1 MINVGG
7 QFSDFINRQNLD
19 AESVELLKE
28 STLRIFERTELLN
41 GRESTNCQLVV
52 GEVQS
57 GKTMSFTSLIALAHE
72 NGFPIVIVLAG
83 TKIQLLAQT
92 SERLTRDLK
101 ADGNGGPNS
110 WVMLE
115 KPKRKDRATNV
126 RTLQRALSI
135 WQQDEAPAEFKPTVV
150 ITILK
155 NRTSLDEVTDLLGN
169 LSPSFDVNKYPVLI
183 IDDEGDQAGLNL
195 QWATDEE
202 STIYA
207 AIGRLRRI
215 LPRHSYVM
223 YTATP
228 QGPLLLNIEDT
239 LSPKYITLLHSG
251 PAYLGGDDLFVSNS
265 DFIMP
270 IPEQERPMI
279 FDDSMNALVP
289 DSLKHAVA
297 YYLLAL
303 SLAQERSNPKPLSM
317 LIHPSS
323 QKSFHAAYET
333 WITRLLESWK
343 LVLLNPSE
351 LVFEKLK
358 RDFFTPAELE
368 LKKTVKLDENWDL
381 TEVLRKLTWWIPSVE
396 VRVIN
401 SGKNNIDPREWLSHP
416 GWILIGGNKL
426 ERGFT
431 IENLAVTYMPRSTGV
446 GNVDVI
452 QQRGRFFGYKRKY
465 KDLLRGWF
473 FEDHIQA
480 YISYVD
486 HEKSIRHQLGEIDRN
501 SQELSTWRRRF
512 LLDPAYQPVRTQVI
526 SLGINHKRL
535 SVFKQ
540 HLLFDPVISK
550 LRDEFLERINSLITN
565 VVPFPE
571 DDRVESKNYYC
582 SIDISDAL
590 GLLADWPMA
599 PRNRTELDDIIWV
612 LQALPE
618 ELKVQKTVLALM
630 DYDPNSKTF
639 RTRDRSVPAA
649 TPDTSKVLEDQAIAN
664 IFQGRSTGYPGDAE
678 MKLDDALTIQVH
690 LVRPLYGTKACDP
703 VVALALIV
711 PPNTTGFIVEATR

>member
-7 QFSDFINRQNLD
+7 QFSDFINRQNLEE
-19 AESVELLKE
+19 ESAELLTK
-28 STLRIFERTELLN
+28 STLRIFERTDLLQPAP
-41 GRESTNCQLVV
+41 SSSCQLVV

-72 NGFPIVIVLAG
+72 NGFPVVVVLAG

-115 KPKRKDRATNV
+115 KPKKKDRPTNV

-135 WQQDEAPAEFKPTVV
+135 WQQDEAPAAFKPTVV

-155 NRTSLDEVTDLLGN
+155 NRTSLDEVTDLIGS
-169 LSPSFDVNKYPVLI
+169 LSPSFDVNKYPILI

-195 QWATDEE
+195 QWATYEE

-207 AIGRLRRI
+207 AIGRLRRS

-228 QGPLLLNIEDT
+228 QGPLLLNIQDT
-239 LSPKYITLLHSG
+239 LSPKYVTLLQSG
-251 PAYLGGDDLFVSNS
+251 PAYLGGEDLFVTDS

-270 IPEQERPMI
+270 IPEVERPMI

-303 SLAQERSNPKPLSM
+303 SLAQDRSNPKPLSM

-333 WITRLLESWK
+333 WITKLLESWK
-343 LVLLNPSE
+343 LVLLNPTE

-358 RDFFTPAELE
+358 RDFFIPAEFE
-368 LKKTVKLDENWDL
+368 LKKTVNLGNNWDL
-381 TEVLRKLTWWIPSVE
+381 AEVLRKLPWWIPNVE

-473 FEDHIQA
+473 FDDHIQA

-486 HEKSIRHQLGEIDRN
+486 HEKSIRQQLGEIDQN
-501 SQELSTWRRRF
+501 DQELSTWRRRF

-535 SVFKQ
+535 SIFKQ
-540 HLLFDPVISK
+540 HLLFEPALAKS
-550 LRDEFLERINSLITN
+550 RDRFLNRVDSLATD
-565 VVPFPE
+565 VVPFPN
-571 DDRVESKNYYC
+571 DSRRDSKNYY
-582 SIDISDAL
+582 SLIDISDAL
-590 GLLADWPMA
+590 SLLTDWPMTA
-599 PRNRTELDDIIWV
+599 INRTEVDDIIWA
-612 LQALPE
+612 LQTLPE
-618 ELKVQKTVLALM
+618 ELRLQKAVLALM
-630 DYDPNSKTF
+630 DFDPTARKF
-639 RTRDRSVPAA
+639 RTRDRSLPNA
-649 TPDTSKVLEDQAIAN
+649 TPDPSKIQEDQAIAN
-664 IFQGRSTGYPGDAE
+664 IFQGRSAGYPGDAE
-678 MKLDDALTIQVH
+678 MKFDDALTIQVH
-690 LVRPLYGTKACDP
+690 LVRPLYGKKACES
-703 VVALALIV
+703 VVALGLIV
-711 PPNTTGFIVEATR
+711 PPTTSGFVVEATR

>member
-1 MINVGG
+1 MIKTGG
-7 QFSDFINRQNLD
+7 QFSDFVTRQNLD
-19 AESVELLKE
+19 ERSSELLTK
-28 STLRIFERTELLN
+28 STLRIFERTELLSA
-41 GRESTNCQLVV
+41 GASANCQLVV

-72 NGFPIVIVLAG
+72 NGFPIVVVLAG

-115 KPKRKDRATNV
+115 KPKKKDRPTNI

-135 WQQDEAPAEFKPTVV
+135 WQQADAPAEFKPTVV

-155 NRTSLDEVTDLLGN
+155 NRTSLDEVTDLLGS

-207 AIGRLRRI
+207 AIGRLRRS

-228 QGPLLLNIEDT
+228 QGPLLLNIQDT
-239 LSPKYITLLHSG
+239 LSPKYVTLLQSG
-251 PAYLGGDDLFVSNS
+251 PAYLGGEDLFVSDS

-270 IPEQERPMI
+270 IPELERPMI

-289 DSLKHAVA
+289 DSLKHAIA

-303 SLAQERSNPKPLSM
+303 SLAQDRSNPKPLSM

-323 QKSFHAAYET
+323 QKSFHAAYEA
-333 WITRLLESWK
+333 WITKLLESWK

-351 LVFEKLK
+351 LVYEKLK
-358 RDFFTPAELE
+358 RDFFVPAEFE
-368 LKKTVKLDENWDL
+368 LRKTVNLVDNWDL
-381 TEVLRKLTWWIPSVE
+381 AEVLRKLPWWIPNVE

-452 QQRGRFFGYKRKY
+452 QQRGRFFGYKQKY

-473 FEDHIQA
+473 FDDHIQA
-480 YISYVD
+480 YISYVE
-486 HEKSIRHQLGEIDRN
+486 HEKSIRQQLGELDEN
-501 SQELSTWRRRF
+501 DQELSTWRRRF
-512 LLDPAYQPVRTQVI
+512 LLDPAYQPVRSQVI

-540 HLLFDPVISK
+540 HLLFEPSLPK
-550 LRDEFLERINSLITN
+550 SRDGFVNRLESLATN
-565 VVPFPE
+565 VALFPN
-571 DDRVESKNYYC
+571 DQRVESKNYY
-582 SIDISDAL
+582 SQIDISDAL
-590 GLLADWPMA
+590 SLLTDWPMA
-599 PRNRTELDDIIWV
+599 AKNRAELDDIIWA
-612 LQALPE
+612 LQALPDE
-618 ELKVQKTVLALM
+618 VKVQSAVLALM
-630 DYDPNSKTF
+630 DFDPVERNF
-639 RTRDRSVPAA
+639 RTRDRSLPNS
-649 TPDTSKVLEDQAIAN
+649 TPDPSKVKDDQAIAN

-678 MKLDDALTIQVH
+678 MKFDKMLTIQVH
-690 LVRPLYGTKACDP
+690 LIRPLYGTKACES
-703 VVALALIV
+703 VVALGLIV
-711 PPNTTGFIVEATR
+711 PTATTGFVVEVTS

>member
-239 LSPKYITLLHSG
+239 LRNTSPCCI
-251 PAYLGGDDLFVSNS
+251 
-265 DFIMP
+265 
-270 IPEQERPMI
+270 
-279 FDDSMNALVP
+279 
-289 DSLKHAVA
+289 
-297 YYLLAL
+297 
-303 SLAQERSNPKPLSM
+303 
-317 LIHPSS
+317 
-323 QKSFHAAYET
+323 
-333 WITRLLESWK
+333 
-343 LVLLNPSE
+343 LVLL
-351 LVFEKLK
+351 
-358 RDFFTPAELE
+358 T
-368 LKKTVKLDENWDL
+368 
-381 TEVLRKLTWWIPSVE
+381 
-396 VRVIN
+396 
-401 SGKNNIDPREWLSHP
+401 
-416 GWILIGGNKL
+416 
-426 ERGFT
+426 
-431 IENLAVTYMPRSTGV
+431 
-446 GNVDVI
+446 
-452 QQRGRFFGYKRKY
+452 
-465 KDLLRGWF
+465 
-473 FEDHIQA
+473 
-480 YISYVD
+480 
-486 HEKSIRHQLGEIDRN
+486 
-501 SQELSTWRRRF
+501 
-512 LLDPAYQPVRTQVI
+512 
-526 SLGINHKRL
+526 
-535 SVFKQ
+535 
-540 HLLFDPVISK
+540 
-550 LRDEFLERINSLITN
+550 
-565 VVPFPE
+565 
-571 DDRVESKNYYC
+571 
-582 SIDISDAL
+582 
-590 GLLADWPMA
+590 
-599 PRNRTELDDIIWV
+599 
-612 LQALPE
+612 
-618 ELKVQKTVLALM
+618 
-630 DYDPNSKTF
+630 
-639 RTRDRSVPAA
+639 
-649 TPDTSKVLEDQAIAN
+649 
-664 IFQGRSTGYPGDAE
+664 
-678 MKLDDALTIQVH
+678 
-690 LVRPLYGTKACDP
+690 
-703 VVALALIV
+703 
-711 PPNTTGFIVEATR
+711 